1 MKSTITEKD
10 KLLQYSI
17 KSYSHSY
24 IISYAF
30 EPLDELN
37 IQDCAYDNEN
47 VNCDGHFILT
57 TEFNIDS
64 DSDFFNKNRQFKRLH
79 QEELFNS
86 YSDIEVDYYDG
97 DDDDYD
103 DAVIATKFEVPFN
116 IMPNNKNASLIDYS
130 NALRVIFNSLK
141 SSIPRIIQNAQYGY
155 TLNESIGSFKFL
167 SIRDNNN
174 TYENNR
180 INSNYELL
188 NKNSDSRKSTFS
200 RRKFEKSIDEYES
213 SNNYNQNYYFRS
225 LTERKSKPFRILNEN
240 NEYSSNALSKQIVA
254 LISSRSKPVTS
265 FGMFSSNYYV
275 ESSYPESQSMTL
287 IPSRNKPVTAF
298 GMLSSNYYVD
308 SVYPER
314 QSMTLIPSRNKP
326 VTSFGMLSSNYYV
339 DSVYPERQSMTLI
352 PSRSKPVTSFGMLSS
367 NYYVDSVYPERQ
379 SMTLI
384 PSRSKPVTEFGMHSN
399 NYVES
404 TYPERQPITLISSKN
419 KPVTLFGMHSNNHY
433 SSVYPDIQ
441 SMNLISSRIKKGGLF
456 NSHNFRE
463 NSNMDNDIQ
472 NFRLNISTW
481 RNKFSMKQSSLWR
494 SRELENI
501 NLLNQLSDVTITRDN
516 RIIRNSS
523 NIDVNVIKIKT
534 QKSIYS
540 KEHASA
546 NPILSSSEFTKLCD
560 FITAN
565 AIVKNKKY
573 SSSLT
578 KNNIIPLK
586 VYTCWHTETLPPKML
601 QNYNYFISNNPE
613 LEFTLFD
620 EIKCR
625 KFISRYFDKS
635 VLNAYDS
642 LIPSSYKSDLWRF
655 CVLHKKGGIY
665 IDVKYNCVNDFKLID
680 LCTKEHFTMERKNI
694 EWGPNN
700 FGIYTALI
708 AVKPYNKIIGKCI
721 KRIVK
726 NVSDKYYGFNA
737 LYPTGP
743 GLLGTIYFSE
753 NAIDNVIENVDTFF
767 GENQRQIIYKNTSV
781 LEVYPEYRN
790 EQLAHQNNLHYSTL
804 WETSNIYKLFID
816 HRIKR
821 DFSAL
826 NNSSKKSVLVICHI
840 GNFDVFEKMRH
851 YVSFVNGING
861 DYNVD
866 LFFNL
871 IQDITSSD
879 IVKLNT
885 YFPEANVTV
894 SDNYGF
900 DIGSFYHILNV
911 IKEKNVNYDY
921 VLKIHTKS
929 DDVKRF
935 NVINSITSSPEKIM
949 EILKN
954 LDNHP
959 EIGCVSSKE
968 SFQTDDFIERTR
980 NKNHL
985 NALLSEF
992 GLRENKNKPF
1002 PAGSMFW
1009 IRFDILKEVYM
1020 KKDLLKICQSLNTDY
1035 TFDYNW
1041 FYFAHYQLVN
1051 KIKSPSALSEYWS
1064 RNRNLAKNLF
1074 EAVDMNLPSQ
1084 NLRDGMI
1091 EHAHER
1097 MIAYAV
1103 DFCNK
1108 KIVVV

>member
-1 MKSTITEKD
+1 M
-10 KLLQYSI
+10 
-17 KSYSHSY
+17 
-24 IISYAF
+24 
-30 EPLDELN
+30 
-37 IQDCAYDNEN
+37 
-47 VNCDGHFILT
+47 
-57 TEFNIDS
+57 
-64 DSDFFNKNRQFKRLH
+64 
-79 QEELFNS
+79 
-86 YSDIEVDYYDG
+86 
-97 DDDDYD
+97 
-103 DAVIATKFEVPFN
+103 
-116 IMPNNKNASLIDYS
+116 
-130 NALRVIFNSLK
+130 
-141 SSIPRIIQNAQYGY
+141 
-155 TLNESIGSFKFL
+155 
-167 SIRDNNN
+167 
-174 TYENNR
+174 
-180 INSNYELL
+180 
-188 NKNSDSRKSTFS
+188 
-200 RRKFEKSIDEYES
+200 
-213 SNNYNQNYYFRS
+213 
-225 LTERKSKPFRILNEN
+225 ILNP
-240 NEYSSNALSKQIVA
+240 
-254 LISSRSKPVTS
+254 SRNKPVATLGILS
-265 FGMFSSNYYV
+265 GNHV
-275 ESSYPESQSMTL
+275 ESTYPESQSMIL
-287 IPSRNKPVTAF
+287 NPSR
-298 GMLSSNYYVD
+298 
-308 SVYPER
+308 
-314 QSMTLIPSRNKP
+314 
-326 VTSFGMLSSNYYV
+326 
-339 DSVYPERQSMTLI
+339 
-352 PSRSKPVTSFGMLSS
+352 
-367 NYYVDSVYPERQ
+367 
-379 SMTLI
+379 
-384 PSRSKPVTEFGMHSN
+384 
-399 NYVES
+399 
-404 TYPERQPITLISSKN
+404 ITK
-419 KPVTLFGMHSNNHY
+419 
-433 SSVYPDIQ
+433 
-441 SMNLISSRIKKGGLF
+441 RALF
-456 NSHNFRE
+456 NSHVFRE
-463 NSNMDNDIQ
+463 NSNMDNDIK
-472 NFRLNISTW
+472 NFKLNISSW
-481 RNKFSMKQSSLWR
+481 RNKFSMKKTVSPKTPETQASPEVEEDIIS
-494 SRELENI
+494 
-501 NLLNQLSDVTITRDN
+501 LNQLSGVTITRD
-516 RIIRNSS
+516 RKIIRNYS
-523 NIDVNVIKIKT
+523 NIDVNVIKIET
-534 QKSIYS
+534 LKSINI
-540 KEHASA
+540 KEPVSI
-546 NPILSSSEFTKLCD
+546 NLILSPSQFTKLHN
-560 FITAN
+560 FITVN
-565 AIVKNKKY
+565 SIVKNKKY

-601 QNYNYFISNNPE
+601 QNYNSLISNNPE
-613 LEFTLFD
+613 LDFALFD

-625 KFISRYFDKS
+625 NFISRYFDKS

-655 CVLHKKGGIY
+655 CILHKKGGIY
-665 IDVKYNCVNDFKLID
+665 IDIKYKCANGFKLID

-694 EWGPNN
+694 EWEPNS

-721 KRIVK
+721 KQIVK

-753 NAIDNVIENVDTFF
+753 NDIDNVIENVEMFF
-767 GENQRQIIYKNTSV
+767 GENQTQIIYKNTSV
-781 LEVYPEYRN
+781 LEVYPEYRK
-790 EQLAHQNNLHYSTL
+790 EQMVYQNNLHYSEL

-821 DFSAL
+821 EFSAL

-851 YVSFVNGING
+851 YVSFVNSINN

-871 IQDITSSD
+871 IQDVTSSD

-885 YFPEANVTV
+885 YFPEANITV

-911 IKEKNVNYDY
+911 IKEKNINYDY

-929 DDVKRF
+929 DDAKRF
-935 NVINSITSSPEKIM
+935 NVINSITSSPEKIV

-959 EIGCVSSKE
+959 EIGCISSKE

-985 NALLSEF
+985 NTLLNEF
-992 GLRENKNKPF
+992 GLRENTNKPF

-1020 KKDLLKICQSLNTDY
+1020 KKDLMRICQSLNTEY

-1074 EAVDMNLPSQ
+1074 EAVDANLPSQ

-1108 KIVVV
+1108 KIALV